1 MNGNGNGEVLP
12 GKDGFSTAGLRSD
25 PRQWLI
31 YDEETQ
37 GALVR
42 GLETMALQMV
52 GQTLRRNK
60 DMKVRAIG
68 NVMLNVADARLRDA
82 AREPGSI
89 RDTVIKHL
97 ARIMGWL
104 SGRASYPAIQLDEVH
119 AALYQL
125 DHRMRSAGISG
136 PGHIRDLARGD

>member
-1 MNGNGNGEVLP
+1 MAIDILP
-12 GKDGFSTAGLRSD
+12 GKDGFSTDGLRSD

-37 GALVR
+37 GAMMR
-42 GLETMALQMV
+42 GLEIMALQMV
-52 GQTLRRNK
+52 GQTLKRNPEA
-60 DMKVRAIG
+60 KVRAIG
-68 NVMLNVADARLRDA
+68 HVMLNVADARLRDA

-104 SGRASYPAIQLDEVH
+104 SRRGPIDVDTAVALDEVH
-119 AALYQL
+119 AVLYQL
-125 DHRMRSAGISG
+125 DHRFRSAGIRG
-136 PGHIRDLARGD
+136 GGRLRDLVRGD